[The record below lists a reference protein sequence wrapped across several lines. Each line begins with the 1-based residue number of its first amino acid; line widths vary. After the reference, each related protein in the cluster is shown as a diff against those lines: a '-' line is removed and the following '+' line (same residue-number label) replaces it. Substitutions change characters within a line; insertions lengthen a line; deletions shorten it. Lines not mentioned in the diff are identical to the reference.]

1 MKKILA
7 FILCA
12 MIIFALPVVAFA
24 EGETVDGIV
33 QEEVVE
39 DNSTPTEENVTEGE
53 ISASEVLTYSEQF
66 LDWIFAH
73 AEEIAV
79 VIFNAFLAIFY
90 RRSYTKANLS
100 MGTLN
105 NNAVAIAKNNSTALD
120 EARLIMERAAETVFG
135 YDAKITEL
143 LSAFKITAEE
153 KERLEE
159 ELLEIR
165 KSLESAKLANVEFAN
180 ELAELLCLANIPNSK
195 KDELYSRHRAAVDK
209 IAEAENT
216 EVKKDDGAEA

>member
-12 MIIFALPVVAFA
+12 MLIFALPVVAFA

-39 DNSTPTEENVTEGE
+39 DNSTLTEENVTEGE
-53 ISASEVLTYSEQF
+53 NSASEMLISETIKE
-66 LDWIFAH
+66 WILSH
-73 AEEIAV
+73 IEEIAV

-105 NNAVAIAKNNSTALD
+105 NNAVAIAKSNSTALD
-120 EARLIMERAAETVFG
+120 EARLIMERATETN
-135 YDAKITEL
+135 
-143 LSAFKITAEE
+143 
-153 KERLEE
+153 ERLKE
-159 ELLEIR
+159 ELLDFR

-209 IAEAENT
+209 IAEAEKT
-216 EVKKDDGAEA
+216 EEKKDDGAEA

>member
-12 MIIFALPVVAFA
+12 MLIFALPVVAFA

-39 DNSTPTEENVTEGE
+39 DNSTTTEENVTEGE
-53 ISASEVLTYSEQF
+53 NSASEVLISETIKE
-66 LDWIFAH
+66 WILSH
-73 AEEIAV
+73 IEEIAV

-90 RRSYTKANLS
+90 KRSYTKANLS

-120 EARLIMERAAETVFG
+120 EARLIMERATETN
-135 YDAKITEL
+135 
-143 LSAFKITAEE
+143 
-153 KERLEE
+153 ERLKE
-159 ELLEIR
+159 ELLDFR

>member
-7 FILCA
+7 FMLCA
-12 MIIFALPVVAFA
+12 MLIFALPVVAFA

-53 ISASEVLTYSEQF
+53 NSASDVLISETIKE
-66 LDWIFAH
+66 WILSH
-73 AEEIAV
+73 IEEIAV

-90 RRSYTKANLS
+90 KRSYTKANLS

-120 EARLIMERAAETVFG
+120 EARLIMERAAETN
-135 YDAKITEL
+135 
-143 LSAFKITAEE
+143 
-153 KERLEE
+153 ERLKE
-159 ELLEIR
+159 ELLDFR

-209 IAEAENT
+209 IAEAEKT